1 MKNTNPFHQI
11 LKYGQKIF
19 GMSDLVRE
27 YDHIRPGKQINDA
40 RAIFG
45 ISTGLTIGLT
55 SLNEVSHHAGFSR
68 SVLEDFLNLDGL
80 PSRLRK
86 FIKSMIKRMK
96 RGKMIQLEHV
106 QGKYLASVDGI
117 ETYRKSMKPAAFF
130 TAVEHG
136 LIGNHCQVSVH
147 RDPKTAVITHYEIYH
162 RIVIVCMISERGP
175 FPLAWGY
182 QQSNAGE
189 TYRAWLFAGGL
200 ANAHPADGAQGEMA
214 KQEGELTVFKK
225 LLSEITFGNGGKLPF
240 DIIVGDGLYDK
251 APVLEEVERYGAAL
265 IAVHKDAR
273 RILHQDAEEEF
284 TTRIPEKNW
293 SEMKRIFEGWSGIFI
308 DEQLSRTDQKIKI
321 IRVVRRHKD
330 GTTVDNYFYCSNKT
344 WITPRLAEWCR
355 HYRWK
360 EENGFN
366 AWTNDWNL
374 LKHVFHHTAAACDA
388 MIGFIFIT
396 IIVVVNYQKG
406 NLSRGGRIFSK
417 SLKIFFRNMTTGFG
431 RSKKTLSEYLQ
442 EYLRATGVD

>member
-1 MKNTNPFHQI
+1 MKNSNPFHQI

-19 GMSDLVRE
+19 GLSDLVRE
-27 YDHIRPGKQINDA
+27 YDQVRPGKQINDA

-45 ISTGLTIGLT
+45 IATGLTIGMT
-55 SLNEVSHHAGFSR
+55 SLNEVSQHAELSR
-68 SVLEDFLNLDGL
+68 SVLEDFLNLKGL
-80 PSRLRK
+80 PCRLRK

-96 RGKMIQLEHV
+96 RGKMINLEHV

-117 ETYRKSMKPAAFF
+117 ETFRKSMKPAAFF
-130 TAVEHG
+130 SAVQQG
-136 LIGNHCQVSVH
+136 LIGSQCQVSVH
-147 RDPKTAVITHYEIYH
+147 RDSKTAAITHYEIYH
-162 RIVIVCMISERGP
+162 RIVIVCMISARGP

-182 QQSNAGE
+182 QQSTAGE
-189 TYRAWLFAGGL
+189 TYRAWLSAGGL
-200 ANAHPADGAQGEMA
+200 AKSHPRDGAEGEMA
-214 KQEGELTVFKK
+214 KQDGELTVFKK

-251 APVLEEVERYGAAL
+251 APVLQEVERCGAVL

-273 RILHQDAEEEF
+273 RILHKDAEEEF
-284 TTRIPEKNW
+284 TTRIPEKMW
-293 SEMKRIFEGWSGIFI
+293 SEMKRVFEGWSGVFI
-308 DEQLSRTDQKIKI
+308 DQYISRTDQTIKI
-321 IRVVRRHKD
+321 IRVVRRHND
-330 GTTVDNYFYCSNKT
+330 GTAVDNYFYCSNKT

-406 NLSRGGRIFSK
+406 NLRRGGRTFSK
-417 SLKIFFRNMTTGFG
+417 TLKTFFRNMTTGFG
-431 RSKKTLSEYLQ
+431 ASKKNIGDLLHEYLQ
-442 EYLRATGVD
+442 PTGID